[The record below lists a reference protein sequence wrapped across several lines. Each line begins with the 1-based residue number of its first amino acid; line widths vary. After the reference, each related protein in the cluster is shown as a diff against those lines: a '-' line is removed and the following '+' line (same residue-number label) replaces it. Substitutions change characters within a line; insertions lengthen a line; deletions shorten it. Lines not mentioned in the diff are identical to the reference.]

1 MKTVHLLTLMR
12 NVLKT
17 AGDFW
22 SRYQCDEMF
31 DIKYV
36 TVDSEYARQN
46 ILTEMLQRS
55 LCLAHILG
63 LKVSK
68 TLRISFTQRITI
80 NTYVAGLSY
89 NLRTFLRLKA
99 AKAEASS
106 IYSQSAFRKL
116 GFETLACYPYED
128 YCGKDSDGNNVFSG
142 TGIHKTIDFMSRKIP
157 CFKNTIL

>member
-1 MKTVHLLTLMR
+1 MFGTYIRFKGKQDLTNKFHTVFY
-12 NVLKT
+12 
-17 AGDFW
+17 D
-22 SRYQCDEMF
+22 Y
-31 DIKYV
+31 
-36 TVDSEYARQN
+36 
-46 ILTEMLQRS
+46 
-55 LCLAHILG
+55 
-63 LKVSK
+63 
-68 TLRISFTQRITI
+68 
-80 NTYVAGLSY
+80 TYVAGLSY

-157 CFKNTIL
+157 SFKNTIL

>member
-1 MKTVHLLTLMR
+1 MQILEGEDLPMKTVHLLTLMR

-36 TVDSEYARQN
+36 TVDSEYARKN

-68 TLRISFTQRITI
+68 TLRISFTQCIKI
-80 NTYVAGLSY
+80 S
-89 NLRTFLRLKA
+89 
-99 AKAEASS
+99 
-106 IYSQSAFRKL
+106 
-116 GFETLACYPYED
+116 LAYHM
-128 YCGKDSDGNNVFSG
+128 
-142 TGIHKTIDFMSRKIP
+142 I
-157 CFKNTIL
+157 

>member
-55 LCLAHILG
+55 LCLARILG
-63 LKVSK
+63 LKVGK
-68 TLRISFTQRITI
+68 RLWISFTHCITI
-80 NTYVAGLSY
+80 KIICLAYHIIQKLFTC
-89 NLRTFLRLKA
+89 LKA

-157 CFKNTIL
+157 CFKNTIF

>member
-1 MKTVHLLTLMR
+1 MSFLININFGGEDLPMKTVHLLSLMR

-17 AGDFW
+17 AGNFW
-22 SRYQCDEMF
+22 SRYQCDEIF

-68 TLRISFTQRITI
+68 TLRIGFTQCITFKI
-80 NTYVAGLSY
+80 QIS
-89 NLRTFLRLKA
+89 
-99 AKAEASS
+99 
-106 IYSQSAFRKL
+106 
-116 GFETLACYPYED
+116 LAYH
-128 YCGKDSDGNNVFSG
+128 
-142 TGIHKTIDFMSRKIP
+142 II
-157 CFKNTIL
+157 

>member
-36 TVDSEYARQN
+36 TVDSEYARKN

-68 TLRISFTQRITI
+68 TLRISFTQCI
-80 NTYVAGLSY
+80 
-89 NLRTFLRLKA
+89 K
-99 AKAEASS
+99 
-106 IYSQSAFRKL
+106 FRWL
-116 GFETLACYPYED
+116 
-128 YCGKDSDGNNVFSG
+128 
-142 TGIHKTIDFMSRKIP
+142 IIW
-157 CFKNTIL
+157 FKNFFTLKGSKSRSIKYIQPVRLQEAWVWDAGMLSVRRLLWERLRRK

>member
-1 MKTVHLLTLMR
+1 MKTVHLLSLMR
-12 NVLKT
+12 NVLKM

-36 TVDSEYARQN
+36 TVDSEYAKQN
-46 ILTEMLQRS
+46 ILKEMLQRS
-55 LCLAHILG
+55 LYLAHILG

-68 TLRISFTQRITI
+68 TLRISFTQCI
-80 NTYVAGLSY
+80 NFAGLSN
-89 NLRTFLRLKA
+89 NLKIFLRLKA

-157 CFKNTIL
+157 YFKNTIL

>member
-1 MKTVHLLTLMR
+1 MFSTLIAAITLHRRVFNLELTACKLFKNISDYTVCFEKYD
-12 NVLKT
+12 LKT
-17 AGDFW
+17 F
-22 SRYQCDEMF
+22 
-31 DIKYV
+31 V
-36 TVDSEYARQN
+36 
-46 ILTEMLQRS
+46 
-55 LCLAHILG
+55 
-63 LKVSK
+63 
-68 TLRISFTQRITI
+68 
-80 NTYVAGLSY
+80 
-89 NLRTFLRLKA
+89 RLKA

>member
-1 MKTVHLLTLMR
+1 MINTCNTIQHKQCHFSLIQILEGEDLPMKTVHLLTLMR

-36 TVDSEYARQN
+36 TVDSEYARKN

-68 TLRISFTQRITI
+68 TLRISFTQYII
-80 NTYVAGLSY
+80 IS
-89 NLRTFLRLKA
+89 
-99 AKAEASS
+99 
-106 IYSQSAFRKL
+106 
-116 GFETLACYPYED
+116 LAYHM
-128 YCGKDSDGNNVFSG
+128 
-142 TGIHKTIDFMSRKIP
+142 I
-157 CFKNTIL
+157 